1 MNLAGCQIQNTYL
14 RDKQDGLLKP
24 EAILLVSFQKN
35 LHSVKP
41 FLFQKKSELVFKKD
55 SGIVKIPPRQSGK
68 LNTLSEWRDFNM
80 NIRILSTEQITAY
93 DTYLRIEERAAGTR
107 EKYLRDVQA
116 FVCWLNGAA
125 VTKEAVT
132 SWKERLLAEHRAPST
147 VNAALSALNGLF
159 RFLGWEDCR
168 TRFVRVQ
175 RRLFRDPARELTRP
189 DYDRLIAAARELGR
203 DRLALVMEAIC
214 STGVRV
220 SEIRYLT
227 VEAVQRG
234 RAEISLKGKVRTI
247 LIPTKLARKLL
258 KYAKKNKTVS
268 GEIFLTGN
276 GKSLSRRQIWA
287 EMKRLCVHAGVEPSK
302 VFPHNL
308 RHCFATAYYRAYRD
322 IAKLAD
328 VLGHSS
334 IETTRIYLLTSG
346 EEHQR
351 QLGRL
356 GLVS

>member
-1 MNLAGCQIQNTYL
+1 MNNY
-14 RDKQDGLLKP
+14 
-24 EAILLVSFQKN
+24 
-35 LHSVKP
+35 
-41 FLFQKKSELVFKKD
+41 
-55 SGIVKIPPRQSGK
+55 
-68 LNTLSEWRDFNM
+68 M
-80 NIRILSTEQITAY
+80 ITADLIRAY
-93 DTYLRIEERAAGTR
+93 GCYLKQEERTQATV
-107 EKYLRDVQA
+107 EKYLRDVRA
-116 FVCWLNGAA
+116 FALWLDGKA

-132 SWKERLLAEHRAPST
+132 GWKERLLEERRAPST

-159 RFLGWEDCR
+159 RFLGWEGCR
-168 TRFVRVQ
+168 ARFVKVQ

-189 DYDRLIAAARELGR
+189 DYDRLIAAARELGKE
-203 DRLALVMEAIC
+203 RLALVMETIC

-220 SEIRYLT
+220 SEIRSIT
-227 VEAVQRG
+227 VETVQRG
-234 RAEISLKGKVRTI
+234 RAEISLKGKVRVI
-247 LIPTKLARKLL
+247 LIPSKLARKLL

-268 GEIFLTGN
+268 GEIFLTEN

-287 EMKRLCVHAGVEPSK
+287 EMKRLCVHAGVEPSR

-308 RHCFATAYYRAYRD
+308 RHLFATAYYRAYKD

-346 EEHQR
+346 AEHQR
-351 QLGRL
+351 QLDRL